1 MEHIKGLLSKR
12 IRQSGLASQ
21 VSTALIIKEFDDY
34 IRENLGQAVAKKVKP
49 LYIKDK
55 ILTVACLS
63 SVVVQEMRFKKAEIL
78 KLINQK
84 FGKDAI
90 KEIKFIV

>member
-1 MEHIKGLLSKR
+1 MEHIKGLLGKR
-12 IRQSGLASQ
+12 IRQSGLAVQ
-21 VSTALIIKEFDDY
+21 VNTALVIKEFEDY
-34 IRENLGQAVAKKVKP
+34 IKGNLGQVVAKKVRP

-63 SVVVQEMRFKKAEIL
+63 SVVVQELRFKKADIL

-84 FGKDAI
+84 FGKEAL
-90 KEIKFIV
+90 KEIKFII